1 MLANEQTGSW
11 RAALLL
17 TAGGNLW
24 QDLQKQ
30 GTSCKLDLELADT
43 VAALVKIYAHLVHAD
58 TCAYAPEQQLPL
70 LSIHLAPRW

>member
-1 MLANEQTGSW
+1 MPENKRHAARSKGTFASRKRTAHGSTLANEQTGFW

-43 VAALVKIYAHLVHAD
+43 VAALV
-58 TCAYAPEQQLPL
+58 
-70 LSIHLAPRW
+70 